1 MKTKEVSLKKKILW
15 VFLDLSKKKWTVNEI
30 MEKTGYKNRQDV
42 LAECDKLAN
51 TEVWTDIL
59 EDKSKKKVKNFKIQA
74 GGNNL
79 LIRDIPKLETKR
91 YGNLRPTRVYRLNLD
106 NFCEYIIGGLIL
118 EPGTDEIYCTIDK
131 ETIEWVKQIIISKE
145 FQESI
150 KKYKNHKLKYNFFNR
165 LFDPVILSQRDV
177 KKILKDAINKIESLK
192 KTNLLMYNEQFENEK
207 FMREAF
213 FKK

>member
-150 KKYKNHKLKYNFFNR
+150 KKYK
-165 LFDPVILSQRDV
+165 
-177 KKILKDAINKIESLK
+177 
-192 KTNLLMYNEQFENEK
+192 
-207 FMREAF
+207 
-213 FKK
+213 

>member
-177 KKILKDAINKIESLK
+177 KKILKGAISKIESLK

>member
-59 EDKSKKKVKNFKIQA
+59 EDNSKKKVKNFKIQA

-177 KKILKDAINKIESLK
+177 KKI
-192 KTNLLMYNEQFENEK
+192 NLLMYNEQFENEK

>member
-177 KKILKDAINKIESLK
+177 KKI
-192 KTNLLMYNEQFENEK
+192 NLLMYNEQFENEK